1 MVRQRPFLFVVALV
15 ILGRQL
21 PAAAEGWPV
30 PRGPSHEPS
39 PYRYDARKPP
49 VIPKE
54 FLDDAAACVL
64 YAGNTHLVDPDGTIE
79 VITHDITRVSGRK
92 GIEKVGEYRNIS
104 FDPSYQK
111 FTLNEARIHKADG
124 RVVAIESRHVQLR
137 DVATD
142 YQVYDHEK
150 QLIISFPS
158 LEVGDVI
165 EVKWTVRGKN
175 PEHAGHFFN
184 RYSFGD
190 AQYPVLV
197 DEFRVRLPRAR
208 TLKHAVIGGKVESTV
223 HDEGDWRTYTWR
235 AINCKRL
242 PQDDNLP
249 SKEDL
254 RIWAV
259 CSTFTSW
266 EEVAKWKQ
274 KLRADCWECTPDVKK
289 LVAEVTHGL
298 STPEAKARALTLW
311 LRQKIRYISA
321 GEKHD
326 YTPHSPPEVLANRF
340 GDCKDTSQLLAVMF
354 REAGI
359 SVALVTLGALDD
371 GQILESVP
379 SPWGT
384 HAILQATINGRKHW
398 IDTTSSLSGWNFL
411 PKDDRNR
418 LCYVVDDKGKLTLER
433 TPLFTPDDYRV
444 EQNTE
449 VWIGAD
455 GSSRC
460 RRTAIYHGS
469 AAATQRDNYLEVP
482 AGERRRLVTA
492 DLQDSNSRTRLVHLD
507 IAEDMLRDL
516 DQPVRVRM
524 DFEIPAHFTG
534 SPDREGS
541 ISDSKVW
548 GRLLGY
554 NLDYERTVALNLGT
568 PCDLHHRYVIHLP
581 SAYAMDS
588 VPRDREVKSEWGV
601 FTRAVQ
607 IGGGDDLTRDVV
619 IAFHLRLDKPII
631 EPSGFEA
638 FRRFHEEV
646 SQAYRVW
653 LTLKPASDPADAPA
667 LEALLHFMPD
677 DTASALVLAKLYLK
691 MGRAS
696 DAREV
701 LRRATYYHSDESGL
715 WELMVQASEGKEREQ
730 AQREL
735 VRRFPDEAKYVL
747 ELATTLISGGKQEEA
762 RKLLTPLTTD
772 GTATQKAQAHFQL
785 ARSHYRRDEREKAL
799 EHLDAAEVADPE
811 VVHTVRALLLRGNV
825 LEELARPGDAARVY
839 ESALKIDR
847 EAELPLE
854 ALVRLSLMAGNR
866 PRALEYLRRY
876 TLAAGDD
883 PASLLLA
890 ADHHLRLERYEDAL
904 DLVLRAGMKKHPGAA
919 HRILGLVYIQRGDL
933 TLAAE
938 HLAQADKDAAVF
950 TAQLRLA
957 LLQGKLDGIPACLD
971 QAGKCEKPTLEL
983 KQTIAQVR
991 SLLERR
997 TQTAKLLPAPAG
1009 KEKAWQTA
1017 IDAWLCAEEARSSGA
1032 AKARVEELLG
1042 QAIRSAPEFGPALA
1056 LRGRLALESGRLNLA
1071 LTDAEAAVRSSPK
1084 HPSGYYVR
1092 GRIRLERGQ
1101 ATAVADL
1108 VKAVDLTARSDADV
1122 LHALAEALF
1131 LNGRLEEAVAAQRV
1145 AVKLRPKDTQMAD
1158 FLAQLEKAR
1167 KTNPMP

>member
-1 MVRQRPFLFVVALV
+1 MGRLRSVLGVVALV
-15 ILGRQL
+15 VLCNRL
-21 PAAAEGWPV
+21 PAAEGWPV
-30 PRGPSHEPS
+30 QRGPSHEPN
-39 PYRYDARKPP
+39 PYHYDGRKPP
-49 VIPKE
+49 TIPAE

-64 YAGNTHLVDPDGTIE
+64 YAGNTHLVEPDGTIE
-79 VITHDITRVSGRK
+79 LITHDVTRLSGRK
-92 GIEKVGEYRNIS
+92 GIEKVGEYRNIT

-111 FTLNEARIHKADG
+111 LTLNEARIHKADG
-124 RVVAIESRHVQLR
+124 RIVAIEPRHVQLR

-165 EVKWTVRGKN
+165 DVKWTLRGKN

-190 AQYPVLV
+190 AQYPVMI
-197 DEFRVRLPRAR
+197 DEFRVRLPRERA
-208 TLKHAVIGGKVESTV
+208 LKHAVVGGKVEQAV
-223 HDEGDWRTYTWR
+223 REEGAWRTYSWR
-235 AINCKRL
+235 ATNCKKL

-254 RIWAV
+254 RIWVV

-274 KLRADCWECTPDVKK
+274 RLRADCWQCTPEVRA
-289 LVAEVTHGL
+289 VVERVTHGL
-298 STPEAKARALTLW
+298 NTPEAKARALTLW
-311 LRQKIRYISA
+311 LRQKIRYVSV

-326 YTPHSPPEVLANRF
+326 YTPHSPAEVLANRF

-359 SVALVTLGALDD
+359 PVALVTLGALDD

-418 LCYVVDDKGKLTLER
+418 LCYLVDDKGKLTLER
-433 TPLFTPDDYRV
+433 TPLLMPEDYRV
-444 EQNTE
+444 EQATE
-449 VWIGAD
+449 VWIGSD

-460 RRTAIYHGS
+460 RRKATYYGL
-469 AAATQRDNYLEVP
+469 AAAVQRDNFLEVP

-492 DLQDSNSRTRLVHLD
+492 ELQDSVSRTRLVHLD
-507 IAEDMLRDL
+507 IAEDVLRDL
-516 DQPVRVRM
+516 DQPVRVRL
-524 DFEIPAHFTG
+524 DFEVPGHFSG

-554 NLDYERTVALNLGT
+554 NLDYERSVALNLGA
-568 PCDLHHRYVIHLP
+568 PCDLDHRYTIHLP
-581 SAYAMDS
+581 SAYMLET

-601 FTRAVQ
+601 FTRNVQ
-607 IGGGDDLTRDVV
+607 VGTGEDFARDLVV
-619 IAFHLRLDKPII
+619 TFHLHLEKPVV
-631 EPSGFEA
+631 EPSGFDA
-638 FRRFHEEV
+638 FRQFHEEV

-653 LTLKPASDPADAPA
+653 LTLKPASESADMAA
-667 LEALLHFMPD
+667 LESLLHFMPD
-677 DTASALVLAKLYLK
+677 DTSSALVLAKLYLK
-691 MGRAS
+691 ADRAA
-696 DAREV
+696 DAHAV
-701 LRRATYYHSDESGL
+701 LRKAAFYHPDEPAL
-715 WELMVQASEGKEREQ
+715 WELMVQGTEGKEREQ

-735 VRRFPDEAKYVL
+735 VRRFPDESKYVL
-747 ELATTLISGGKQEEA
+747 ELATTLVGAGKQEEA
-762 RKLLTPLTTD
+762 RKLLTPLAAD
-772 GTATQKAQAHFQL
+772 GSATQKAQAHYQL
-785 ARSHYRRDEREKAL
+785 ARSYYRRDERAKAL

-811 VVHTVRALLLRGNV
+811 VVRTVRALLLRGNV
-825 LEELARPGDAARVY
+825 LEELARPADAAKAY
-839 ESALKIDR
+839 EAALKIDR
-847 EAELPLE
+847 DAELPLE
-854 ALVRLSLMAGNR
+854 GLVRLSLAVGNR

-876 TLAAGDD
+876 TLAVGND
-883 PASLLLA
+883 PAGLLLA

-904 DLVLRAGMKKHPGAA
+904 DLALRAGTKTHPAAA
-919 HRILGLVYIQRGDL
+919 HRILGLVYWQRGDL
-933 TLAAE
+933 ALAAE
-938 HLAQADKDAAVF
+938 HLAQADREPGVF
-950 TAQLRLA
+950 DAQLRLA
-957 LLQGKLDGIPACLD
+957 LAQAKLDGIAACLD
-971 QAGKCEKPTLEL
+971 QASKCDRPTLAL

-991 SLLERR
+991 SVLERR
-997 TQTAKLLPAPAG
+997 TQTGKLVPAPAG
-1009 KEKAWQTA
+1009 KEKGWHTA

-1032 AKARVEELLG
+1032 PKARIEDLVG
-1042 QAIRSAPEFGPALA
+1042 QAVRAAPEFGPALA
-1056 LRGRLALESGRLNLA
+1056 LRGRVALESGRLNVA
-1071 LTDAEAAVRSSPK
+1071 LTDAEAAVRTTPQ
-1084 HPSGYYVR
+1084 HPSGYYLR

-1101 ATAVADL
+1101 ATAIADL
-1108 VKAVDLTARSDADV
+1108 VKAADLSARSDPEV
-1122 LHALAEALF
+1122 LNSLAEALF

-1145 AVKLRPKDTQMAD
+1145 AVKLRPKDTQLAE

-1167 KTNPMP
+1167 KPAPTPE